1 MPLAYIALGS
11 NLTDPVS
18 QVWSAVK
25 RLERLA
31 NSFLLKTSSF
41 YRTKAVSAHQQP
53 DYINAVVLLSTELL
67 PEILLNE
74 LQRLEREFGRKRD
87 FYHAPRTLDL
97 DLLLYDQIV
106 INSPQLILP
115 HPRMHLRAFVLAP
128 LLEIAQECLIPGR
141 GKASAWLSATSLQAV
156 DRLPS

>member
-11 NLTDPVS
+11 NLADPLS
-18 QVWSAVK
+18 QVRSAVTH
-25 RLERLA
+25 LA
-31 NSFLLKTSSF
+31 KLTRSSLLKASSF
-41 YRTKAVSAHQQP
+41 YRTKAVSAYQQP
-53 DYINAVVLLSTELL
+53 DYINAVVLLDTELL

-74 LQRLEREFGRKRD
+74 LQCLEREFGRGRD

-97 DLLLYDQIV
+97 DLLLYDQMV
-106 INSPQLILP
+106 INSLQLTLP

-128 LLEIAQECLIPGR
+128 LLEIAKECLIPGR
-141 GKASAWLSATSLQAV
+141 GKASAWLSAASLQVV